1 MDSDLNV
8 DSVVPGRTQGA
19 SKAEGHASGPMSE
32 NFVPLTLV
40 VEAAADLGL
49 LVGEEGTI
57 DVADILGP
65 MTGLDMTKYTT
76 ELDVNLYGYR
86 LVRKP

>member
-1 MDSDLNV
+1 
-8 DSVVPGRTQGA
+8 
-19 SKAEGHASGPMSE
+19 MSE